1 MASLKR
7 VISSRFARWKSL
19 CDFVADAFAHAKFLA
34 YVPAARALLEQ
45 AGLPPTLDDGCIA
58 LESTRNAA
66 PFIEKCGA
74 LRYWDREL
82 ASAD

>member
-45 AGLPPTLDDGCIA
+45 AGLPPHA
-58 LESTRNAA
+58 R
-66 PFIEKCGA
+66 
-74 LRYWDREL
+74 
-82 ASAD
+82 